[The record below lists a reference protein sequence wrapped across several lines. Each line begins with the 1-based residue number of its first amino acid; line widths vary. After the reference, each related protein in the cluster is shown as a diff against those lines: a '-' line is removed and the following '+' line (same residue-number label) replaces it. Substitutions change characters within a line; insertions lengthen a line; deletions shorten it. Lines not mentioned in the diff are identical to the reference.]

1 MAKRTLIFIDDEK
14 DYTQDWRKW
23 LQEKFNVD
31 YHERIPDTQDLR
43 DRIVS
48 IEACVIIQDIMMEDR
63 NSKTDNILA
72 GIEFAEEIA
81 DTLVPLQV
89 PLVFFSNR
97 KFADIEEEFTDLQFP
112 RHLLH
117 YLAKPD
123 VGYRTL
129 ASEIERIL
137 KIAAEGPSQSEA

>member
-1 MAKRTLIFIDDEK
+1 MKGFSRMAKSTLIFIDDEK
-14 DYTQDWRKW
+14 DYTQDWRKC
-23 LQEKFNVD
+23 LEEKFNVD
-31 YHERIPDTQDLR
+31 YHERIPDTQKLR
-43 DRIVS
+43 ERIIS
-48 IEACVIIQDIMMEDR
+48 IGACIIIQDIMMEDR
-63 NSKTDNILA
+63 NSKTPNILA

-81 DTLVPLQV
+81 DTIVPLKV

-129 ASEIERIL
+129 ANEIERIL
-137 KIAAEGPSQSEA
+137 DIATK